1 MEHESSILYG
11 PVNVLWHALQHRWA
25 WDIPDHVIMAFL
37 VLVIS
42 SVLFPLATR
51 RLSKDNPGTLQHIL
65 EATVSAL
72 KDLIEDI
79 VGHGTSDRYLY
90 IIGGFACFIFIS
102 NMFGLFFFLQPPT
115 SNPNTTFGLAVC
127 AFLYYNVEGVR
138 AQGVG
143 HYIKHF
149 MGPIP
154 LLAPLM
160 FPIEVIGH
168 FARILSL
175 GIRLFGNIFGEHTA
189 TGIFMG
195 MLPLVIPWP
204 MMGLGIFGAF
214 LQTFVFIMLTMVY
227 LGGAVATEEH

>member
-11 PVNVLWHALQHRWA
+11 PVNALWHSVQHRFA

-37 VLVIS
+37 VLLIS
-42 SVLFPLATR
+42 AIVFPLTSR
-51 RLSKDNPGTLQHIL
+51 RISRDNPGGFQHLL
-65 EATVSAL
+65 EMVVGGV
-72 KDLIEDI
+72 KDLLHDI
-79 VGHGTSDRYLY
+79 IGHHGDRYLY
-90 IIGGFACFIFIS
+90 IIGGFMVFIFIS
-102 NMFGLFFFLQPPT
+102 NIFGLFFFLQPPT
-115 SNPNTTFGLAVC
+115 SNINTTFALSLS
-127 AFLYYNVEGVR
+127 AFLYFNTEGIR
-138 AQGVG
+138 RQGLV
-143 HYIKHF
+143 HYLKHF

-160 FPIEVIGH
+160 FPIEMIGN

-175 GIRLFGNIFGEHTA
+175 GMRLFGNILGEHTA

-195 MLPLVIPWP
+195 MLPFVLPWP

-227 LGGAVATEEH
+227 ISGAIAAEEH

>member
-11 PVNVLWHALQHRWA
+11 PVNALWHGVQHRFA
-25 WDIPDHVIMAFL
+25 WDIPDHVIMAML

-42 SVLFPLATR
+42 AIVFPLASR
-51 RLSKDNPGTLQHIL
+51 RISRDNPGGFQHIL
-65 EATVSAL
+65 EMVVSGV
-72 KDLIEDI
+72 KDLLHDI
-79 VGHGTSDRYLY
+79 VGHHGDRYLY
-90 IIGGFACFIFIS
+90 IIGGFMVFIFIS
-102 NMFGLFFFLQPPT
+102 NIFGLFFFLQPPT
-115 SNPNTTFGLAVC
+115 SNINTTFALSLS
-127 AFLYYNVEGVR
+127 AFLYFNTEGIR
-138 AQGVG
+138 RQGLW
-143 HYIKHF
+143 HYLKHF

-160 FPIEVIGH
+160 FPIEMIGN

-175 GIRLFGNIFGEHTA
+175 GMRLFGNILGEHTA

-195 MLPLVIPWP
+195 MLPFVLPWP

-227 LGGAVATEEH
+227 ISGAIAAEEH